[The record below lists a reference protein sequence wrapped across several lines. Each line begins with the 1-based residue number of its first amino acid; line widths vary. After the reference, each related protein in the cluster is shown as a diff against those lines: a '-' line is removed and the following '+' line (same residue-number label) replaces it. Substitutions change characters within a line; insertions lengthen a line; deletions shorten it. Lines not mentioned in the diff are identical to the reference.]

1 MGVSFS
7 ASKSDGDSTS
17 SHGASFLDLLAILFI
32 GLKLTGYIGW
42 SWAAVLSPIW
52 MPWAIVVVLAA
63 AVGTIAMIAE
73 WMKR

>member
-1 MGVSFS
+1 MGVTFS
-7 ASKSDGDSTS
+7 TSKSGGDSTS

-52 MPWAIVVVLAA
+52 VPWAIIVVLAA
-63 AVGTIAMIAE
+63 VAGTIAMFAE
-73 WMKR
+73 WVKR

>member
-1 MGVSFS
+1 MGVTFS

-17 SHGASFLDLLAILFI
+17 SHGASFLDLLAVLFI

-52 MPWAIVVVLAA
+52 VPWAIIVVLAA
-63 AVGTIAMIAE
+63 VVGTIAMIEE
-73 WMKR
+73 WVTR

>member
-1 MGVSFS
+1 MGVTFS
-7 ASKSDGDSTS
+7 ASKSDGDSTP

-52 MPWAIVVVLAA
+52 VPWAIIVVLAA
-63 AVGTIAMIAE
+63 VAGTIAMFAE
-73 WMKR
+73 WVKR

>member
-1 MGVSFS
+1 MGVTFS
-7 ASKSDGDSTS
+7 ASNSGGDLTS

-52 MPWAIVVVLAA
+52 VPWAIIVVLAA
-63 AVGTIAMIAE
+63 VAGTIAMIAE
-73 WMKR
+73 WVKR

>member
-1 MGVSFS
+1 MGVTFS
-7 ASKSDGDSTS
+7 TSKSGGDSTS

-52 MPWAIVVVLAA
+52 VPWAIIVVLAA
-63 AVGTIAMIAE
+63 VAGTIAMIAE
-73 WMKR
+73 WVKR

>member
-1 MGVSFS
+1 MGITFN

-52 MPWAIVVVLAA
+52 VPWAIIVVLAA
-63 AVGTIAMIAE
+63 VVGTIAMIEE
-73 WMKR
+73 WVTR

>member
-1 MGVSFS
+1 MGVTFS

-17 SHGASFLDLLAILFI
+17 SHGASFLDLLAVLFI

-52 MPWAIVVVLAA
+52 VPWAIIVVLAA
-63 AVGTIAMIAE
+63 VAGTIAMFAE
-73 WMKR
+73 WVKR

>member
-1 MGVSFS
+1 MGVTFS

-52 MPWAIVVVLAA
+52 MPWALALA
-63 AVGTIAMIAE
+63 IFAVIGTIALIAE
-73 WMKR
+73 WVKR

>member
-1 MGVSFS
+1 MGVTFS
-7 ASKSDGDSTS
+7 ASKNDGASTS

-52 MPWAIVVVLAA
+52 VPWAIIVVLD
-63 AVGTIAMIAE
+63 AVAGTIAMIAE